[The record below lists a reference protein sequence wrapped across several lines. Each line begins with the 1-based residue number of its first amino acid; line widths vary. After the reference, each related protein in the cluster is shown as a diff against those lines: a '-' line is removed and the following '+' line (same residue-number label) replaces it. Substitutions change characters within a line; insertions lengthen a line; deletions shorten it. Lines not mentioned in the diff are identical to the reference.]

1 MATLSEQYNTPDYAY
16 EPVANVAN
24 AAETTATATTDAL
37 SNAGTE
43 IADTTSEYAQGAYET
58 AGDVVETTQNV
69 AEDTVT
75 QVSSTFG
82 DSNTFVGKAG
92 FLLLCLVGFLIVVKF
107 GIQMITSFL
116 NPTKIEV
123 VKGML
128 NGNDTVIIYQDP
140 SVPNAI
146 TLPRSNNETE
156 GLEFTW
162 SFWIYIESLPDTVS
176 EGKPNTKKQGIF
188 SKGDGKV
195 NNGPGVYLGT
205 DLSNAA
211 LHIIMDTVVS
221 GDTNNTIKINNIPLK
236 NWVHVA
242 IRCEQTTLDVY
253 VNGVI
258 ASRLTLSNLP
268 KQNYNDVIIA
278 PQGGF
283 NGKLSNLRYYSHAL
297 NIFEINYVVYG
308 GPNKSLISS
317 TRSSGSGA
325 SYLSRSWYSSNV

>member
-1 MATLSEQYNTPDYAY
+1 MDKPGAATN
-16 EPVANVAN
+16 
-24 AAETTATATTDAL
+24 
-37 SNAGTE
+37 
-43 IADTTSEYAQGAYET
+43 IF
-58 AGDVVETTQNV
+58 
-69 AEDTVT
+69 
-75 QVSSTFG
+75 STFSQG
-82 DSNTFVGKAG
+82 LSGSTQFLQSNTIVAK
-92 FLLLCLVGFLIVVKF
+92 LGFLI
-107 GIQMITSFL
+107 L
-116 NPTKIEV
+116 
-123 VKGML
+123 
-128 NGNDTVIIYQDP
+128 VIILFIVLLVLGIMLITYFTSPAKDPYLIHGMVEGSTTTTISQDP
-140 SVPNAI
+140 NNSKSIPI
-146 TLPRSNNETE
+146 LRSNNETE